1 TSTMRLLIAL
11 LLLAATAFAF
21 NGKVESGSG
30 AIAQSG
36 QPLRGFNCQYNR
48 VNSYFAQNY
57 ASLPA
62 ATFDGSASCGRCVS
76 VKCTD
81 DSCSGLP
88 AVTAL
93 VVDQCYSCSTSSG
106 LKLSSPAFKTI
117 AGMSSGSVSASWEF
131 VSCGSLIQGNPVLTS
146 SDPTNIWWQS
156 LTFSNSRKPLAA
168 VSLNGLP
175 MNLQPWGPWVWSAQ
189 GLPLN
194 ITSAGQNALILQ
206 ATDGETLAYTL
217 SNLAEQELDGQF
229 SLNAVLENSFFFYDA
244 QRSGR
249 LPADNPVPWRGN
261 SHLNDPVVGGYYDAG
276 DYLKL
281 NFPLGTSLAFLGWG
295 LLEFPAGYD
304 AAGLTARAKASL
316 KWGTDYLVACHV
328 AEDQYIGQIGDPG
341 IDHAFWGRAE
351 EQTGARPAFTWTS
364 AMPASDLASS
374 AASAL
379 AAASL
384 VFASDN
390 ATYSASLLSHAQRL
404 FDFGARNEGLYS
416 SSYTAVT
423 YVYSSTT
430 YLDDLAFAAGWL
442 YRATKNPSYLT
453 AAQTYLQRAQYSRN
467 YYVNWDGV
475 FPAADMLL
483 KSLGVANSAGVDL
496 DTQLATF
503 RATWQQ
509 GQNGVTITP
518 KGLSIPP
525 FGGWGNLRHALN
537 AAFVTAIH
545 AKYNAGTRAAD
556 LAYAKRQLDYA
567 LGSSGR
573 SFVVLYGG
581 LVGGPASSDTDYSDV
596 RSNYQGNEVAIDYN
610 AGFTGT
616 LAGLIQLL

>member
-1 TSTMRLLIAL
+1 MVKAWVPDIVCLCP
-11 LLLAATAFAF
+11 
-21 NGKVESGSG
+21 GSG
-30 AIAQSG
+30 GACTPQHAGRAILCRIAPR
-36 QPLRGFNCQYNR
+36 PLPCQLQHDAC
-48 VNSYFAQNY
+48 SSL
-57 ASLPA
+57 SLPW
-62 ATFDGSASCGRCVS
+62 S
-76 VKCTD
+76 
-81 DSCSGLP
+81 LH
-88 AVTAL
+88 
-93 VVDQCYSCSTSSG
+93 
-106 LKLSSPAFKTI
+106 SPH
-117 AGMSSGSVSASWEF
+117 S
-131 VSCGSLIQGNPVLTS
+131 
-146 SDPTNIWWQS
+146 
-156 LTFSNSRKPLAA
+156 
-168 VSLNGLP
+168 
-175 MNLQPWGPWVWSAQ
+175 
-189 GLPLN
+189 
-194 ITSAGQNALILQ
+194 
-206 ATDGETLAYTL
+206 
-217 SNLAEQELDGQF
+217 
-229 SLNAVLENSFFFYDA
+229 
-244 QRSGR
+244 
-249 LPADNPVPWRGN
+249 
-261 SHLNDPVVGGYYDAG
+261 
-276 DYLKL
+276 
-281 NFPLGTSLAFLGWG
+281 FPLGTSLAFLGWG

-423 YVYSSTT
+423 YVYSRWGRMEQGLPFAESLVFPDPDAAALLEHWGAELGFHLNRSVCKVSLLIPHPPPPIPLPPHSTT

-567 LGSSGR
+567 LGSR
-573 SFVVLYGG
+573 
-581 LVGGPASSDTDYSDV
+581 
-596 RSNYQGNEVAIDYN
+596 
-610 AGFTGT
+610 
-616 LAGLIQLL
+616 